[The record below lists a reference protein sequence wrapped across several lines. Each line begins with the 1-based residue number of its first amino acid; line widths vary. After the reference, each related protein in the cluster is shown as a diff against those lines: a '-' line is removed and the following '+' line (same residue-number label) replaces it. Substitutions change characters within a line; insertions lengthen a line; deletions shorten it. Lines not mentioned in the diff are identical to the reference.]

1 MEIDPSQPLEIINSD
16 PKLTFEFENRV
27 AERDNEKA
35 YTLLSVSYDG
45 WRQGSISIAAYH
57 DIINFCKD
65 KIAERGTV
73 V

>member
-45 WRQGSISIAAYH
+45 WRQGSISIAAYQ

-65 KIAERGTV
+65 KSAERGTV

>member
-1 MEIDPSQPLEIINSD
+1 MEIDLNQPLEIINSD

-45 WRQGSISIAAYH
+45 WRQGSIAIAAYQ